1 MKESLLRFKK
11 NQKYMFFDYETCNLN
26 LVSEDNKPW
35 QLAFIVTD
43 LKREVD
49 KADYLV
55 KWDNLNVSK
64 EAARI
69 TGFNK
74 KKYDRQSVCSQKALD
89 HFEKYLYD
97 DSIIK
102 VGHNILGFDLYIHNI
117 HRKLCGEKPDYS
129 YIKDC
134 IDTVCIARAI
144 KKSINKPKET
154 DMVSWQ
160 YRLLNLR
167 ERKLKVNLQQCC
179 KDYDISFDPEKLHD
193 ALYDIE
199 RNVDVFKKMI
209 WDIEI

>member
-1 MKESLLRFKK
+1 MKEKLLRFNKK
-11 NQKYMFFDYETCNLN
+11 QKYMFFDYETCNLN
-26 LVSEDNKPW
+26 LVSEQNKPW

-43 LKREVD
+43 LSKVID

-55 KWDNLNVSK
+55 KWKNLKVSK
-64 EAARI
+64 EAAKI

-74 KKYDRQSVCSQKALD
+74 AKYEKNNVCAKKVLT

-102 VGHNILGFDLYIHNI
+102 VGHNIFGFDFYMHNT
-117 HRKLCGEKPDYS
+117 HRKLCGKNTDYS
-129 YIKDC
+129 YVKNSL
-134 IDTVCIARAI
+134 DTVCLARAI
-144 KKSINKPKET
+144 KKGIKKQKET

-160 YRLLNLR
+160 YRLLNIR
-167 ERKLKVNLQQCC
+167 ERNLKVNLQQCC
-179 KDYDISFDPEKLHD
+179 KDYDIEFDPEKLHD

-199 RNVDVFKKMI
+199 RNVEVFKKMI